1 MSEVCRILDVARS
14 SVYYGKHHP
23 KRSRVEA
30 KEKELVRRVLLE
42 QNNSFGRR
50 VVRRLLA
57 RRGVMLSEYKI
68 GKIFKELG
76 HVSKY
81 GRRKGKNVNTS
92 PHTAEYRKE
101 NLLLQL
107 SREQR
112 RRLTIWHMDFTEVK
126 VMEGKEYQ
134 CGIVSEGDR
143 ILTGLETSSKCTAAF
158 AVETVKKAI
167 AVYGKPDIIHT
178 DRGSQFMSK
187 AFHDMMEA
195 EGIEHS
201 MSRAHTPGDNA
212 EIETFWKSLKTEV
225 CYTEELRR
233 EEVKMIARYF
243 LKYYNTERPHSAL
256 DYLPPLV
263 YKYLNIVI

>member
-30 KEKELVRRVLLE
+30 KDPKRSRVEAKEKELVRRVLQE

-126 VMEGKEYQ
+126 VREGKEYQ

-187 AFHDMMEA
+187 AFHDMRAEA
-195 EGIEHS
+195 GRGEDD
-201 MSRAHTPGDNA
+201 R
-212 EIETFWKSLKTEV
+212 EILLEV
-225 CYTEELRR
+225 LQHGAPAQRLRLPSP
-233 EEVKMIARYF
+233 AR
-243 LKYYNTERPHSAL
+243 L
-256 DYLPPLV
+256 
-263 YKYLNIVI
+263 

>member
-30 KEKELVRRVLLE
+30 KEKELVRRVLQE

-126 VMEGKEYQ
+126 VREGKEYQ

-167 AVYGKPDIIHT
+167 AVYGKPDRR
-178 DRGSQFMSK
+178 DRAQHVASAHARRQRGDRDVLEEPEDGSMLYGR
-187 AFHDMMEA
+187 AEA
-195 EGIEHS
+195 GRGEDDRKI
-201 MSRAHTPGDNA
+201 
-212 EIETFWKSLKTEV
+212 LLEV
-225 CYTEELRR
+225 LQHGAPAQRLR
-233 EEVKMIARYF
+233 
-243 LKYYNTERPHSAL
+243 
-256 DYLPPLV
+256 LPPPARL
-263 YKYLNIVI
+263 